1 MADEYILPNWKKVIP
16 KMKKSGIN
24 KTLFQLG
31 STSNFSKSAAA
42 ACSCQISRE
51 KDSRENYEQTFGKLF
66 PGTFCAQQENTKS
79 QNILGS
85 VPAPAKDFEETVRHK
100 LLVKK

>member
-1 MADEYILPNWKKVIP
+1 MNIFIDIVQGLGKYSEITFQKLFPRLPPV
-16 KMKKSGIN
+16 
-24 KTLFQLG
+24 
-31 STSNFSKSAAA
+31 A
-42 ACSCQISRE
+42 ACSCQIAPE
-51 KDSRENYEQTFGKLF
+51 EDSRENYEQTFGKLF

-85 VPAPAKDFEETVRHK
+85 VPAPAENFEETVRHK